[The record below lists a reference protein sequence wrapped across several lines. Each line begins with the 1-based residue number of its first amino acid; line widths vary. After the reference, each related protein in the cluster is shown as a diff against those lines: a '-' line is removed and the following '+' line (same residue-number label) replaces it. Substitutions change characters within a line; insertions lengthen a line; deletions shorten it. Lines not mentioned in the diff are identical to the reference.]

1 MTRQLELK
9 PDGEWRS
16 SLMAIAAAAAPG
28 AASGQSLIGMLLP
41 FVVLIGVMYFMVIRP
56 QKTQQKKREE
66 MMAGLRKGNRI
77 VSIGGLYGEIL
88 DIKDDA
94 LLVNVVDQGE
104 KVIIRVAK
112 WAVQEVIGKDN
123 QPKEKDQAAG

>member
-1 MTRQLELK
+1 
-9 PDGEWRS
+9 
-16 SLMAIAAAAAPG
+16 
-28 AASGQSLIGMLLP
+28 MLLP

>member
-1 MTRQLELK
+1 
-9 PDGEWRS
+9 
-16 SLMAIAAAAAPG
+16 MAIAAAAAPG

-41 FVVLIGVMYFMVIRP
+41 FAVLIGVMYFMVIRP

-88 DIKDDA
+88 DIKDDV
-94 LLVNVVDQGE
+94 LLVNVSDQGE
-104 KVIIRVAK
+104 RAIIRVAK

>member
-1 MTRQLELK
+1 
-9 PDGEWRS
+9 
-16 SLMAIAAAAAPG
+16 MAIAAAAAPG

-41 FVVLIGVMYFMVIRP
+41 FAVLIGVMYFMVIRP

-77 VSIGGLYGEIL
+77 VSIGGLHGEIL
-88 DIKDDA
+88 DIKDDV
-94 LLVNVVDQGE
+94 LLVNVSDQGE
-104 KVIIRVAK
+104 RVVIRCAK

-123 QPKEKDQAAG
+123 QPKEKDQVAG

>member
-1 MTRQLELK
+1 
-9 PDGEWRS
+9 
-16 SLMAIAAAAAPG
+16 
-28 AASGQSLIGMLLP
+28 MLLP

-104 KVIIRVAK
+104 KVIVRVAK

>member
-1 MTRQLELK
+1 
-9 PDGEWRS
+9 
-16 SLMAIAAAAAPG
+16 MAIAAAAAPG
-28 AASGQSLIGMLLP
+28 AASGQNLIGALLP
-41 FVVLIGVMYFMVIRP
+41 FVVLMGVLYFMVLRP

-94 LLVNVVDQGE
+94 LLVNVADQGE
-104 KVIIRVAK
+104 KVVIRFGK
-112 WAVQEVIGKDN
+112 WAVQEVIGKGN
-123 QPKEKDQAAG
+123 QPREKDEVAG

>member
-1 MTRQLELK
+1 
-9 PDGEWRS
+9 
-16 SLMAIAAAAAPG
+16 MAIAAAAAPG

-41 FVVLIGVMYFMVIRP
+41 FAVLIGVMYFMVIRP

-123 QPKEKDQAAG
+123 QPKEKDQVAG

>member
-1 MTRQLELK
+1 
-9 PDGEWRS
+9 
-16 SLMAIAAAAAPG
+16 
-28 AASGQSLIGMLLP
+28 
-41 FVVLIGVMYFMVIRP
+41 IGVMYFMVIRP

-77 VSIGGLYGEIL
+77 VSIGGLHGEIL
-88 DIKDDA
+88 DIKDDV
-94 LLVNVVDQGE
+94 LLVNVSEQSE

-123 QPKEKDQAAG
+123 QPKEKDQVAG

>member
-1 MTRQLELK
+1 
-9 PDGEWRS
+9 
-16 SLMAIAAAAAPG
+16 MAIAAAAAPG

-41 FVVLIGVMYFMVIRP
+41 FAVLIGVMYFMVIRP

-66 MMAGLRKGNRI
+66 MMAGLRKGNRV

-94 LLVNVVDQGE
+94 LLINVADQGE
-104 KVIIRVAK
+104 RVVVRLTK

>member
-1 MTRQLELK
+1 
-9 PDGEWRS
+9 
-16 SLMAIAAAAAPG
+16 MAIAAAAAPG
-28 AASGQSLIGMLLP
+28 AAQGQSLIGMLLP
-41 FVVLIGVMYFMVIRP
+41 FAVLIGVMYFMVIRP

-88 DIKDDA
+88 DIKDDV
-94 LLVNVVDQGE
+94 LLVNVSDQGE
-104 KVIIRVAK
+104 KAIIRVAK

>member
-1 MTRQLELK
+1 
-9 PDGEWRS
+9 
-16 SLMAIAAAAAPG
+16 MAIAAAAAPG

-77 VSIGGLYGEIL
+77 VSIGGLHGEIL
-88 DIKDDA
+88 DIRDDA
-94 LLVNVVDQGE
+94 LLVNVADQGE
-104 KVIIRVAK
+104 RVVVRLAK